1 MKSTRNKLHYEAATD
16 IEIFEAYLHKNA
28 GHNRTD
34 IRRFKRALRKLAT
47 HASVW
52 DGVR

>member
-1 MKSTRNKLHYEAATD
+1 MKTARHSLSYEAASD
-16 IEIFEAYLHKNA
+16 IEIFEAYLHKN
-28 GHNRTD
+28 GNRRRTD

-47 HASVW
+47 NASAW